1 MQPREAWSG
10 VQQDPHA
17 GAAALRRSA
26 ANMPTGAGAAMMA
39 PAQAQMMQQGRAQS
53 ANAGPGAREAAERAL
68 AARVASMV
76 TERQQLGR
84 PANMGGGAPG
94 MAAGQGRPPPMQG
107 SSGIAAG
114 SGIAALRA
122 SCSRPGSSGGSSG
135 GYLFYWVVIG

>member
-94 MAAGQGRPPPMQG
+94 MAAGQGRPPHRNAKK
-107 SSGIAAG
+107 SGV
-114 SGIAALRA
+114 LRTFA
-122 SCSRPGSSGGSSG
+122 DQVGRHDEAENRRMRS
-135 GYLFYWVVIG
+135 L